1 LPGQLHL
8 WTLCSDEPPLAQ
20 SAAAQSLARFA
31 LSRHF
36 RVAEHDWRF
45 ARDAQGRPYIAWPR
59 LEPAPHFS
67 ISHTRG
73 MLACLVSLTASA
85 AVDVEHIVHTGDL
98 AYVAEAVLARRERE
112 ALGRLAGRDWTER
125 FFDYWTLKEAYA
137 KARGEG
143 LGLPFGDIG
152 FELDGPGAA
161 RVRFGPGVDDD
172 PAAWRFWRSRLGPRH
187 ALAVAAKE
195 AFSLWHTSLTERSLA
210 CSA

>member
-1 LPGQLHL
+1 MHL
-8 WTLCSDEPPLAQ
+8 WTLSSDDPPHAQ

-36 RVAEHDWRF
+36 RVAAHEWRF
-45 ARDAQGRPYIAWPR
+45 ARDALGRPFIAWPR

-67 ISHTRG
+67 LSHTRG
-73 MLACLVSLTASA
+73 MLACLVSLTAAA
-85 AVDVEHIVHTGDL
+85 AVDVEHIVHTDDL
-98 AYVAEAVLARRERE
+98 THVADAVLARRERE
-112 ALGRLAGRDWTER
+112 ALGHLAGTQWTER

-143 LGLPFGDIG
+143 LGLPLGDIG

-172 PAAWRFWRSRLGPRH
+172 PAAWRFWRSRLEPRH
-187 ALAVAAKE
+187 ALAVAARQ
-195 AFSLWHTSLTERSLA
+195 AFSLSHTALMERSPA
-210 CSA
+210 CSG